1 MSFSMKEEI
10 EKADIEDF
18 LPQNLSH
25 KFLAYFGLKID
36 DFIEQ
41 FSFDNPE
48 ENKDKKIKFDPDILD
63 VVTKI
68 YTTLHGDHEVDTSD
82 IQNILNLQKK
92 LNEGAVNYSLAV
104 YRESFGRDLNI
115 EYEKP
120 VLDTILTKNPNSYDC
135 AELFKHIKEKKCAN
149 CSHGITN
156 IAESVKETKTLH

>member
-10 EKADIEDF
+10 EKADIEEF

-25 KFLAYFGLKID
+25 KFLAYLGLKID

-48 ENKDKKIKFDPDILD
+48 DNNNKKIKFDPDILD

-68 YTTLHGDHEVDTSD
+68 HTTLHGDYEVDTSN
-82 IQNILNLQKK
+82 IQNIMQLQKT
-92 LNEGAVNYSLAV
+92 LNEGALNYSLAV

-120 VLDTILTKNPNSYDC
+120 VLETILTKDPNSYDC
-135 AELFKHIKEKKCAN
+135 AELFEHIKEKKCAS
-149 CSHGITN
+149 CSHGITG
-156 IAESVKETKTLH
+156 IAESVKESKTLH